1 MSISV
6 IKKQVVPYL
15 KRQGVIKVGIFG
27 SVARGEQTPRSD
39 IDFLLKFGHGITLME
54 MARIKLNLEEKTG
67 RKVDIL
73 TYNGINSKLKKI
85 ILDEQ
90 KVIYEKRS

>member
-1 MSISV
+1 
-6 IKKQVVPYL
+6 
-15 KRQGVIKVGIFG
+15 
-27 SVARGEQTPRSD
+27 
-39 IDFLLKFGHGITLME
+39 
-54 MARIKLNLEEKTG
+54 LEEKTG